1 MCLTITSDIIC
12 SFPSLDQK
20 RMTELVSYLT
30 RQRAHTPQEKVDN
43 KQKPK
48 EVRCSEVSLLTCFYI
63 FWSYLAPAQLIL
75 ILLVVRENNFLLS
88 QSQLWKQ

>member
-1 MCLTITSDIIC
+1 MCLTITSLLLIC
-12 SFPSLDQK
+12 SFSSLDQK

-48 EVRCSEVSLLTCFYI
+48 EVRCSEVSLSFSLLTCFYI
-63 FWSYLAPAQLIL
+63 F
-75 ILLVVRENNFLLS
+75 VVISCAGSVNFDTFSRER
-88 QSQLWKQ
+88 K

>member
-63 FWSYLAPAQLIL
+63 F
-75 ILLVVRENNFLLS
+75 VVISCAGSVNFDTFSRER
-88 QSQLWKQ
+88 K